1 MSSKSIRL
9 RTIGSLAEEVGERII
24 HILDGCYQVIGC
36 PEPWV
41 EVRVIDTL
49 SNLKSLWDAD
59 KRRAGVTNSA
69 EEGFL
74 SFYDAWEDFP
84 RITLCWQRLAP
95 LDELLREGVLR
106 HEAAHSRLHN
116 RREYYKFSLPDE
128 VVTAAGQRGFTRDLL
143 SVMLYLASIAVKDM
157 EATALLVHYGF
168 LNCQEELSLYQLQV
182 EEEEIAWKLI
192 REQPAG
198 RMLYF
203 AAQLKPILFALPLI
217 DHLPSPERLRNQL
230 QALTDHLPPYYR
242 HKLFELAQKIASQRH
257 QSTHQKVS
265 HTLHLLLSTF

>member
-1 MSSKSIRL
+1 MGSSSIRL
-9 RTIGSLAEEVGERII
+9 RTIGSLPEGVEEDITQSAEESYG
-24 HILDGCYQVIGC
+24 VIGD

-49 SNLKSLWDAD
+49 ANLKSLWDAD
-59 KRRAGVTNSA
+59 KQRAGVTDSA

-95 LDELLREGVLR
+95 LDQLLREGVLR

-128 VVTAAGQRGFTRDLL
+128 VVTAAGQRGFTRDIF
-143 SVMLYLASIAVKDM
+143 SVMLYLVSIAVKDM
-157 EATALLVHYGF
+157 EATALLVRHGF
-168 LNCQEELSLYQLQV
+168 LNCQEALSLYQLQV

-217 DHLPSPERLRNQL
+217 NRLPAPDRLRNQL
-230 QALTDHLPPYYR
+230 QALTNHLPSAYR
-242 HKLFELAQKIASQRH
+242 QKLFELAQKIESQLH

-265 HTLHLLLSTF
+265 QTFHFLLSTF